1 MCFRESSVLLNDE
14 NTDAL
19 SYFRYAYEDTTQ

>member
-19 SYFRYAYEDTTQ
+19 SFRYAYEDTTQ